1 MAYAPT
7 VGSLRARD
15 KEIAAKLK
23 QEELEVKRIEYW
35 DDEGNKV

>member
-1 MAYAPT
+1 M
-7 VGSLRARD
+7 RARA

-23 QEELEVKRIEYW
+23 QDDLEVNRIEYW